1 MNLATSHNNPPHV
14 SPKSMGASLV
24 WLAIYTLLVFGL
36 AVLFYGWL
44 LNKMWLVPVLAE
56 IVLIKSAWT
65 TGPFW
70 KGLAA
75 RFAGLTIG
83 NVLAYF
89 LYIIPVIYEGKEPW
103 SEEALWAYIIVA
115 VQTAAAAVALLVS
128 RRLLRKKQAATS

>member
-1 MNLATSHNNPPHV
+1 
-14 SPKSMGASLV
+14 MGASLV

>member
-14 SPKSMGASLV
+14 YPKSIGTSLV

-89 LYIIPVIYEGKEPW
+89 FYIIPVIYEGKEPW

-115 VQTAAAAVALLVS
+115 VQTAVAAVALLAS
-128 RRLLRKKQAATS
+128 RRLFRKKQVVTP